1 MFLHQ
6 QITVFA
12 HRIKEARLKKG
23 LKQIQVTERTG
34 INNKAISNYENAIST
49 PDYNTLKTLCDL
61 YEVSTDWVLGNVNN
75 PVGELTEEEKV
86 LARATV
92 ELDSDTFLNG
102 SILFKGRE
110 LTEEEKKKLQ
120 EMARLF
126 LS

>member
-1 MFLHQ
+1 MFSQ
-6 QITVFA
+6 QQSTTFA
-12 HRIKEARLKKG
+12 KRIKEARLKKG

-34 INNKAISNYENAIST
+34 INNKAVSNYENGVST
-49 PDYNTLKTLCDL
+49 PDYSTLKALCDL

-75 PVGELTEEEKV
+75 PVGELTDEEKI

-92 ELDSDTFLNG
+92 ELDSDAFLNG